1 MSFEEKVAFIEG
13 MEKMTVEE
21 LKAIDWNN
29 FHKISESDITAE
41 KIDELIIIYNKMDDM
56 LEDPSAINVEK
67 HENEMFLL
75 EHKIEVLNY
84 KFKKKKAAEIQALLE
99 NL

>member
-41 KIDELIIIYNKMDDM
+41 KIDELIIIYNGE
-56 LEDPSAINVEK
+56 LS
-67 HENEMFLL
+67 
-75 EHKIEVLNY
+75 LNLI
-84 KFKKKKAAEIQALLE
+84 FRSFWV
-99 NL
+99 

>member
-1 MSFEEKVAFIEG
+1 MSLEEKVAFIEG

-41 KIDELIIIYNKMDDM
+41 KIDELIIIYNGESSLSLIFRSFGYNTRVNNMQEIFM
-56 LEDPSAINVEK
+56 
-67 HENEMFLL
+67 
-75 EHKIEVLNY
+75 KIPNI
-84 KFKKKKAAEIQALLE
+84 F
-99 NL
+99 